1 MKKQKYSFC
10 IFCGSANGTD
20 PAFVS
25 AAQELGGYLGSNG
38 HTVVFGGGN
47 NGLMGEVSQSALK
60 QGGKV
65 IGVIPTKLIG
75 VERPLHNLTELIVT
89 KSIAERKQTMSDLSD
104 FFIVLPGGVGTLDEA
119 FEVVTNNWL
128 GDFDKPVAFF
138 DVNGYYSK
146 LFDFLDSAVEK
157 GFIRPNCRQ
166 IIHRGT
172 EASSIVSLLI
182 STKLAGQ

>member
-25 AAQELGGYLGSNG
+25 AAQELGRYLGSNG

-60 QGGKV
+60 QGGEV
-65 IGVIPTKLIG
+65 IGVIPVKLIG

-89 KSIAERKQTMSDLSD
+89 KSIAERKQKMSDLSD

-138 DVNGYYSK
+138 DVNGYYSE
-146 LFDFLDSAVEK
+146 LFAFLDSAVEK
-157 GFIRPNCRQ
+157 GLVRPACRK
-166 IIHRGT
+166 IIKRGCDVKT
-172 EASSIVSLLI
+172 VVDQLI
-182 STKLAGQ
+182 SCKNH